1 MERASKSPE
10 DWLPLSPAVFHI
22 LLALSDGEMHGYAI
36 MREVEQS
43 TEGRVRM
50 GPGTLYGG
58 IKKLLQEHLIE
69 ETESRPDPK
78 RDDERRRYYRLS
90 GLGAS
95 VLNAELSRMRAILE
109 TAKGRKLVRP
119 TGAIA

>member
-1 MERASKSPE
+1 MKSATKSPD

-36 MREVEQS
+36 MREVENS
-43 TEGRVRM
+43 TDGRIKM
-50 GPGTLYGG
+50 GPGTLYGNV
-58 IKKLLQEHLIE
+58 KKLLLERLIE
-69 ETESRPDPK
+69 ESDGRPDPEE
-78 RDDERRRYYRLS
+78 DDERRRYYRLS

-95 VLNAELSRMRAILE
+95 VLNAELGRMRAILQ
-109 TAKGRKLVRP
+109 TASGKKMVQP